1 MGEAKNIYFTCLK
14 VGLDASGK
22 ATKMPK
28 RKLDEV
34 DGLVTFA
41 PMQMKTQVNPRHL
54 GDPRFMKEIYD
65 RTLTLLRAGATK
77 QFDVDAD
84 LEKISSLQ
92 TPNPSRETSPP
103 SRCLS
108 PLPPDGSLSGRDT
121 PMMCSSSGEP
131 SPCKSVGDPCNR
143 EQNQLGIQL
152 CIDSQGKLMKSS
164 SQQSSQSNRCCIR
177 ATDGVT
183 TCCSFCEKILCRLCS
198 RTCGTCEQNF
208 CSVCSL
214 LEYRSMEEETICLT
228 CQSNEMT

>member
-14 VGLDASGK
+14 VGLDASEK
-22 ATKMPK
+22 AAKMPK

-34 DGLVTFA
+34 DGLATFA

-108 PLPPDGSLSGRDT
+108 QRQGYAHDVQQQWRTLS
-121 PMMCSSSGEP
+121 
-131 SPCKSVGDPCNR
+131 V
-143 EQNQLGIQL
+143 
-152 CIDSQGKLMKSS
+152 
-164 SQQSSQSNRCCIR
+164 
-177 ATDGVT
+177 
-183 TCCSFCEKILCRLCS
+183 
-198 RTCGTCEQNF
+198 
-208 CSVCSL
+208 
-214 LEYRSMEEETICLT
+214 
-228 CQSNEMT
+228 